1 MGDYLRTFLTDQ
13 EKGNLNCACRETNRP
28 DHPSAFRISLQGPD
42 AATFAFSYLCEHVMV
57 RKDRLRWECTENCGD
72 NIPDCNK
79 LFWDPDER
87 VYLHSY
93 DFNHPDRISFKKLSS
108 PTEPMTWESGH
119 GVIVTLIPTDIT
131 GKQLHEP
138 KVNFCSPCDPV
149 SPVETR
155 LAEKLCGKK
164 PHSE

>member
-42 AATFAFSYLCEHVMV
+42 AARFAFSYLCEHVMV
-57 RKDRLRWECTENCGD
+57 RKDRLRWECTEKLCGD

-79 LFWDPDER
+79 LFWEPDER

-93 DFNHPDRISFKKLSS
+93 DFNAHPLNRISFKKLSS
-108 PTEPMTWESGH
+108 PTEPMKWESGH
-119 GVIVTLIPTDIT
+119 GVTITLIPTDIT

-138 KVNFCSPCDPV
+138 KVNFCSAPA
-149 SPVETR
+149 S
-155 LAEKLCGKK
+155 GKK